1 MAILLPAPGHAARR
15 EDLRSDRAKSLVEY
29 LASSNATYAS
39 LVEVRVN
46 EHLDSVVIELDI
58 QRPQKCV
65 YPIAAKEVLAIVFDA
80 VRDLLPN
87 ILALREDFPLVPH
100 INRTQREKPRS
111 LCLYD
116 ETWEQVRLSWT
127 AAGFIRRVRTWLAD
141 TAVGALHRQD
151 QALEPFLMPSRHTL
165 IVPANLDITKLGSQ
179 AEIMDIQAWGERT
192 FVALPL
198 SAQKLDSG
206 YLLFALAA
214 PPRSQGVISRTPL
227 NMKELHD
234 LLDEF
239 GLNLAEALRSKIVDW
254 KTATP
259 KNYLLQLKPILLVV
273 FPKRRDETGP
283 VETTE
288 YDGFLF
294 SSKTVE
300 DIGIALEVLSKDS
313 GTGFTGILLAPPS
326 TASLESIEIAA
337 VPVLTG
343 LTREAA
349 AALNGTAAFAGCL
362 TAIGVGALGSQ
373 ILNNLVRSGFGKW
386 KIIDSDIFYPH
397 NGARHL
403 FMPNSAGATKAEI
416 MQGINACFEWET
428 VIEGSSRDVL
438 TLDAAEFTGSVAIF
452 DFSASLPVSRYLAH
466 LSGLCTRCASV
477 FITPEGH
484 GLVILMEDKSRHVTI
499 DWLEMLHYREVLHN
513 PLAVETL
520 TIGTHRRYGN
530 GCRDLSAVLSQ
541 DDVALWASTASRALK
556 QLTDSQGPSLML
568 WRRDA
573 LTGSVQSGTVSL
585 NPHFSVKMGDWTV
598 VYDDWF
604 CQKLSS
610 LRLSKLPNETGGVL
624 IGHFDVHY
632 SFCYLIDA
640 LPSPADSVEWPTAY
654 YRGVAG
660 LRDAVL
666 SIEEKTLGQVTYI
679 GEWHSHPDGVTTN
692 PSNDDL
698 TAHLW
703 LQEYMNAESLPAL
716 MAIIGE
722 NSEFRIVAVEPL

>member
-397 NGARHL
+397 NGAPTSFHAQ
-403 FMPNSAGATKAEI
+403 FG
-416 MQGINACFEWET
+416 
-428 VIEGSSRDVL
+428 
-438 TLDAAEFTGSVAIF
+438 
-452 DFSASLPVSRYLAH
+452 
-466 LSGLCTRCASV
+466 
-477 FITPEGH
+477 
-484 GLVILMEDKSRHVTI
+484 
-499 DWLEMLHYREVLHN
+499 
-513 PLAVETL
+513 
-520 TIGTHRRYGN
+520 
-530 GCRDLSAVLSQ
+530 
-541 DDVALWASTASRALK
+541 
-556 QLTDSQGPSLML
+556 
-568 WRRDA
+568 RRDQ
-573 LTGSVQSGTVSL
+573 G
-585 NPHFSVKMGDWTV
+585 
-598 VYDDWF
+598 
-604 CQKLSS
+604 
-610 LRLSKLPNETGGVL
+610 
-624 IGHFDVHY
+624 
-632 SFCYLIDA
+632 
-640 LPSPADSVEWPTAY
+640 
-654 YRGVAG
+654 
-660 LRDAVL
+660 
-666 SIEEKTLGQVTYI
+666 
-679 GEWHSHPDGVTTN
+679 
-692 PSNDDL
+692 
-698 TAHLW
+698 
-703 LQEYMNAESLPAL
+703 
-716 MAIIGE
+716 
-722 NSEFRIVAVEPL
+722 